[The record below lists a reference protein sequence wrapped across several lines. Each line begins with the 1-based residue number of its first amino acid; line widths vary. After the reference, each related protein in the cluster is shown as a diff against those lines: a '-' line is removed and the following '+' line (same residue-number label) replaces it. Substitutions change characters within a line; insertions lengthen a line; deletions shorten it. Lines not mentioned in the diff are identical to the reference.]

1 MTRRVGDRTGAVCAV
16 AHLGAVFVHLA
27 GMIWM
32 TTGFAGIFR
41 PSGGGRRCHSM
52 VATITATI
60 ESASTAATIQRT
72 IPARSLPTKPLAPAS
87 YFLPLP
93 SSSFLLTVAFG

>member
-60 ESASTAATIQRT
+60 ESASTAAAIQRA
-72 IPARSLPTKPLAPAS
+72 IPARRLPAKPLAPAS
-87 YFLPLP
+87 YCVPIT
-93 SSSFLLTVAFG
+93 SVGFLLA